1 MPLTT
6 VTIGETDFDFEPSVD
21 DFNGYL
27 NAQMPN
33 NKVAPAFNFLMASI
47 KEEQK
52 KDFKEVVMLD
62 GKPNGIVVLQLV
74 DVVAGEFNQ
83 GVSISLKKPKA

>member
-1 MPLTT
+1 
-6 VTIGETDFDFEPSVD
+6 
-21 DFNGYL
+21 
-27 NAQMPN
+27 
-33 NKVAPAFNFLMASI
+33 MASI